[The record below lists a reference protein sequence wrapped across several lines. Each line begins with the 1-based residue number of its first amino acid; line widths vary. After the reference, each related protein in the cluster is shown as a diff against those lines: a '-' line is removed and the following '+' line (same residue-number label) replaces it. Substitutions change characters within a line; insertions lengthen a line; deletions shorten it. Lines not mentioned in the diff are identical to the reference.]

1 VTRELGKDIG
11 RAMSGWA
18 TMSDRAL
25 NTRQCAWVLTAT
37 VFVIGASIGGVFGE
51 PILGAGIACTLLAA
65 VSYGIRII
73 GL

>member
-1 VTRELGKDIG
+1 
-11 RAMSGWA
+11 
-18 TMSDRAL
+18 MSDRAL
-25 NTRQCAWVLTAT
+25 NTWVLIAT
-37 VFVIGASIGGVFGE
+37 VFVIGASVGGVFGE